1 MARRCTGLAITVA
14 AGPEPLLRG
23 SPGRK
28 STGAEIRD
36 LHASSCHAS
45 PWATKRDPPGDRTRH
60 ASMRIDANGRLP
72 LPGTE
77 RASAHDKRS
86 TAVVAMHGGWIR
98 HLATPHCVT
107 RVSARPTACA
117 TASLHCRSPR
127 CICGSSLPVPENP
140 PRVPERT
147 RRDPRRNSHPVHPA
161 HDNRYRPGVTEHPM
175 YGLFTETPQARRV
188 TALGQEPS

>member
-127 CICGSSLPVPENP
+127 CICGSSLPVPK
-140 PRVPERT
+140 T
-147 RRDPRRNSHPVHPA
+147 RLGFPNA
-161 HDNRYRPGVTEHPM
+161 HG
-175 YGLFTETPQARRV
+175 ETPGGTATPFIPHTITGTDQA
-188 TALGQEPS
+188 

>member
-1 MARRCTGLAITVA
+1 MMHCSLFGLDDGSSTWRQVTSRAGFPGRQARRCTSLAITVA

-28 STGAEIRD
+28 STRAEIRD

-98 HLATPHCVT
+98 HLVDPPLRHPGFGETNCLRDGITPLPQPALRL
-107 RVSARPTACA
+107 RVELSGARKPASGSRTHTARPQA
-117 TASLHCRSPR
+117 
-127 CICGSSLPVPENP
+127 EQP
-140 PRVPERT
+140 PRSSRT
-147 RRDPRRNSHPVHPA
+147 R
-161 HDNRYRPGVTEHPM
+161 
-175 YGLFTETPQARRV
+175 
-188 TALGQEPS
+188 